1 MRRPSKKTGS
11 GDGGSSS
18 RGRARHRNRGNAKA
32 PPPAA
37 QDAATGIFGHSAA
50 HLTDLQIVPPQMI
63 QTMMPMH
70 GAQQAAPAA
79 SSSSNMQY
87 PGFPTAQQSYYYYA
101 PPVMPDQA
109 SAEDGPGAPIQL
121 FPHGYGPQGCNL
133 FVFHIPND
141 MTNFHLFHLFSP
153 FGVVT
158 SARIMVD
165 QSTGRSR
172 GFGFVSFDNTAS
184 AEVAVASLN
193 GFQIGKKRLKVQF
206 KKDPYDLTAHG
217 NSHADQDLSSS
228 SPNRRRR
235 DRARSGNYSSGGAPH
250 DSREDRGANHQPSS
264 HGEASDEEAP
274 KGTGSDAHL
283 VGEVEGSEQGQ
294 AAEVEVSFHSSS
306 IEASQVEKPRDA
318 VAATVNQEENLCQ
331 AAEALSFGTLVDKHE
346 ATECGRGQ

>member
-1 MRRPSKKTGS
+1 MRRPSKKSGS

-18 RGRARHRNRGNAKA
+18 RGRARHRNRGNARPHA
-32 PPPAA
+32 RAA
-37 QDAATGIFGHSAA
+37 EDAATGISGHSAA
-50 HLTDLQIVPPQMI
+50 HLTDLQIAPPQM
-63 QTMMPMH
+63 MMPMY
-70 GAQQAAPAA
+70 GAEQASQAA
-79 SSSSNMQY
+79 SSAMNIQY
-87 PGFPTAQQSYYYYA
+87 PGFPTAQQSFYYYA
-101 PPVMPDQA
+101 PPVMPNQA

-158 SARIMVD
+158 SARIMID
-165 QSTGRSR
+165 HTTGRSR

-184 AEVAVASLN
+184 AQLAVASLN

-206 KKDPYDLTAHG
+206 KKDADDLTAHG

-235 DRARSGNYSSGGAPH
+235 DRARIGNYSSDGAPH
-250 DSREDRGANHQPSS
+250 DSREYRGENHQRSS
-264 HGEASDEEAP
+264 HGEAGDEEAP

-283 VGEVEGSEQGQ
+283 VEDVEGSEQGQ
-294 AAEVEVSFHSSS
+294 AAEVEVSSPSSS
-306 IEASQVEKPRDA
+306 MPVEASPVEKPRDA

-331 AAEALSFGTLVDKHE
+331 AAEALSFGTIVDKHE
-346 ATECGRGQ
+346 ATDCGRG